1 MWEYDV
7 LKSEIIM
14 NTPRRLSALS
24 VARAAAGALALALC
38 AGGLAD
44 AQTAPMTVA
53 PAPPAPPAATPSYAT
68 PSGEEQ
74 IRGSI
79 TAVTGK
85 YSLQVRDDRG
95 FIDNVTLHQGT
106 IINPT
111 GLTLATGMPVTISG
125 KNAGAT
131 FTANQIDAPYALA
144 LIGRPP
150 VGFAFGFDSGWGF
163 GPRYRGGFW
172 W

>member
-1 MWEYDV
+1 M
-7 LKSEIIM
+7 SIH
-14 NTPRRLSALS
+14 RRSSALTI
-24 VARAAAGALALALC
+24 ARAAAGAVALALC
-38 AGGLAD
+38 AGGLAG
-44 AQTAPMTVA
+44 AQTTPLTVA
-53 PAPPAPPAATPSYAT
+53 PAPVAATPSYAT
-68 PSGEEQ
+68 PSGDEQ

-131 FTANQIDAPYALA
+131 FDANQIDAPYAIA
-144 LIGRPP
+144 LIARPAL
-150 VGFAFGFDSGWGF
+150 GLDFGFGSGWGF

>member
-1 MWEYDV
+1 
-7 LKSEIIM
+7 M
-14 NTPRRLSALS
+14 NNMRRPSA
-24 VARAAAGALALALC
+24 VTIARAAAGAIALVLC
-38 AGGLAD
+38 AGGLAG
-44 AQTAPMTVA
+44 AQTAPLTVA
-53 PAPPAPPAATPSYAT
+53 PAPPAPPVATPSYAT

-85 YSLQVRDDRG
+85 YTLQVRDDRG

-125 KNAGAT
+125 KNAGTT

-144 LIGRPP
+144 LMARPVP
-150 VGFAFGFDSGWGF
+150 LGFAFGFGSGWGF
-163 GPRYRGGFW
+163 GPRYGSSFW

>member
-1 MWEYDV
+1 MSN
-7 LKSEIIM
+7 L
-14 NTPRRLSALS
+14 RRPSA
-24 VARAAAGALALALC
+24 VTIARAAAGALALALC
-38 AGGLAD
+38 AGGLAG
-44 AQTAPMTVA
+44 AQTTAPLTVA
-53 PAPPAPPAATPSYAT
+53 PAPAAAPPSYAT
-68 PSGEEQ
+68 PSGDEQ

-79 TAVTGK
+79 VAITGK
-85 YSLQVRDDRG
+85 YAIQVRDDRG

-125 KNAGAT
+125 KNAGVSFA
-131 FTANQIDAPYALA
+131 AEQIDAPYAIA
-144 LIGRPP
+144 LSAQPYP
-150 VGFAFGFDSGWGF
+150 LGFSFGFGSGWGF